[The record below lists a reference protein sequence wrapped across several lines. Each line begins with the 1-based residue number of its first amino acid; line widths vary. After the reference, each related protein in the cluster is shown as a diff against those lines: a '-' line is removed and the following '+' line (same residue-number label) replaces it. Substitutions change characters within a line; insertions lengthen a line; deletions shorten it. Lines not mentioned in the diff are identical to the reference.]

1 MRIQRALIASVL
13 VVVAVTA
20 CYRIKYSDY
29 AEFAR
34 KEARPLARY
43 EGWLSAQGL
52 SNVVPMEGLTRSATD
67 WRRCKGQAYAVPPQE
82 YWPAIAPTL
91 RLLETEIIPLVGP
104 VRVDSGWRSPK
115 INECVGGAK
124 ASKHMLYQALDL
136 TPLSAITREELIVR
150 LCTFHRDHGAKYNMG
165 LGIYKGTRFHID
177 TGGYRRWGADYKAT
191 SSPCAAYD

>member
-1 MRIQRALIASVL
+1 MTIRRALIAALLVL
-13 VVVAVTA
+13 SITA
-20 CYRIKYSDY
+20 CYRVKYSDY

-34 KEARPLARY
+34 KEAKPLARY
-43 EGWLSAQGL
+43 EGWLSRQGL
-52 SNVVPMEGLTRSATD
+52 SDVVPMEGLTRSATD
-67 WRRCKGQAYAVPPQE
+67 WRKCKGQAFAVPPRD

-91 RLLETEIIPLVGP
+91 RLLQDEIKPLVGP

-124 ASKHMLYQALDL
+124 ASKHMSYQALDL
-136 TPLSAITREELIVR
+136 SPLTDISRDELIVR

-177 TGGYRRWGADYKAT
+177 TGGYRRWGADHRSA
-191 SSPCAAYD
+191 SSPCAAFD